1 VSRPGLAKSRVDR
14 VLLSFYPRQFFVLPG
29 SIQLLDSRST
39 RWVNPKCMSKVFAL
53 SSFKFFFFLIIHKN
67 ICIETK
73 STKKKKVQ
81 GQRYSA
87 SLFLFPSSTTSSL
100 QSSFFINSGID
111 LLFFPNINS
120 FLLRLQ
126 SSVFGLPV
134 SSSVFTV
141 RSSIYNIIFPN
152 PLYFPGPDCPWFEK
166 KLFPFI
172 MFCLMEWLVI

>member
-1 VSRPGLAKSRVDR
+1 MSRPGLAKSLVDR

-39 RWVNPKCMSKVFAL
+39 RWVNLKCMSKVFAL

-67 ICIETK
+67 ICMETK
-73 STKKKKVQ
+73 STKKKKYK
-81 GQRYSA
+81 GKDTLPLSFYFHHQRH
-87 SLFLFPSSTTSSL
+87 PL

-141 RSSIYNIIFPN
+141 RSSIYNMIFPN